1 MMCIFGG
8 GGAAPASNAPESKGP
23 SSQTTPNRADE
34 SATPRTGTVAQTEA
48 AKRAAQL
55 ERDPLGRGTSANGV
69 GTKAPRKG
77 FGGTLLTAGMA
88 ADTTGKK
95 TLLGA

>member
-8 GGAAPASNAPESKGP
+8 GGGSPAASGPVEKGASDQSAPMRDD
-23 SSQTTPNRADE
+23 NMRAGQQK
-34 SATPRTGTVAQTEA
+34 A
-48 AKRAAQL
+48 
-55 ERDPLGRGTSANGV
+55 RDPLGRGTPNAVSGGAKR
-69 GTKAPRKG
+69 KAT
-77 FGGTLLTAGMA
+77 GGATLLTAGM